1 MSRIKPIVWLIFL
14 LSGASGLVYEVVWTR
29 QLTLVF
35 GSTVF
40 ATSTVLT
47 AFMGGLALGS
57 YYFGR
62 MADRERRPLRL
73 YAILEAGIG
82 GFALIWPLLLSVL
95 NAIYILAYRGLGA
108 EFYAL
113 SLIRFALSFLVLLL
127 PSTLMGGTLPILSRF
142 FVNRLERLGLNVG
155 ALYALNT
162 FGAVVGCIAAGFFLI
177 QYLGVQASIYLAA
190 GINFAVAVIA
200 FLLDRMSV
208 QNTENGEVE
217 TRETQSASDPAP
229 VNTASDPVFR
239 LVLWAFA
246 VSGFCALSYEVFW
259 TRILVFFLGSTT
271 YAFSTM
277 LAAFLFGIALG
288 SFIFAWVADRLKS
301 LVNLLGLVQIGIGLA
316 AVALIPAF
324 GGLYG
329 ISSTL
334 QSMFGGGRFWAFF
347 ACVIVMSLPTLL
359 MGISFP
365 LVARIYTVN
374 AAKLGRSIGNVY
386 ALNTVGSILGA
397 FCAGFI
403 FIPLIGIRPG
413 IVLMA
418 ALNLI
423 VGCVLIFRNE
433 NRSRFFNGAAVGG
446 TIVTAGIAVIILFAA
461 NKPLFLKS
469 AIFRTQRPG
478 DTIID
483 YKEEVDATVTT
494 LKDDEDVYR
503 LYVDTNQAADA
514 SRWDSPSHRV
524 IAHLPLLLHPNPKRA
539 LVVGFGMGVTSYSIT
554 QHGVRVD
561 AVEISKGVV
570 DSARAHFSHVNHD
583 VLDNPLF
590 SHFINDGRNYILMTR
605 QKYDM
610 ISTGIIHPLV
620 SAGSSNIYTADF
632 YRLCRR
638 ILTDDGIMCQW
649 VPLHRVPEG
658 HYKTIVRTFVKV
670 FPHTTLWYKYTPD
683 FVILIGTPHPLRIN
697 YEDFLARAE
706 IPSIREGLAHDDLD
720 SMSLLDSFM
729 MGEKRVLEYVGDGPI
744 HTDNRPHLEFF
755 RAQDLANTTPVN
767 IVGMT
772 KHRERVTAYL
782 DNYGRTI
789 DQKKEIR
796 GQIRQYFD
804 ATEKLIQGQIEYA
817 KGDYD
822 RAVGLLNQATAIN
835 PDDETIHYNLRV
847 VADLFN
853 EEYQGEL
860 KQLEQLVKQAQQ
872 KDPKD
877 AEGYLQLAVIYEGQG
892 KLEEAAEALEQA
904 IDIEPAKVQ
913 FYLLLGP
920 IYERQERFD
929 EALRT
934 YRRLEKVD
942 PNLPAPILQAMAFI
956 QHQKKEHDDAL
967 KHAKRALE
975 ADATSWRTH
984 YLLGSIYAAKDE
996 GQRAIQSYRRAI
1008 ELAPNEPIPHTD
1020 LAELYFSRKRY
1031 DDALKANA
1039 SAIRL
1044 APGVP
1049 ELEEQRRRIQAAMPK

>member
-1 MSRIKPIVWLIFL
+1 
-14 LSGASGLVYEVVWTR
+14 
-29 QLTLVF
+29 
-35 GSTVF
+35 
-40 ATSTVLT
+40 
-47 AFMGGLALGS
+47 MGGLALGS

-62 MADRERRPLRL
+62 LADRENRPLRL

-142 FVNRLERLGLNVG
+142 FVNRLEKLGLNVG

-162 FGAVVGCIAAGFFLI
+162 FGAVVGCVAAGFFLI

-190 GINFAVAVIA
+190 GINFAVAIIA
-200 FLLDRMSV
+200 FLLDGISV
-208 QNTENGEVE
+208 RSTETSEVE
-217 TRETQSASDPAP
+217 TQETQPASDAAP
-229 VNTASDPVFR
+229 VDSGSDPIFR

-288 SFIFAWVADRLKS
+288 SFIFAWIADRLKS

-324 GGLYG
+324 GGLYD

-334 QSMFGGGRFWAFF
+334 QSMFGGGRFWAFV

-418 ALNLI
+418 SLNLI

-605 QKYDM
+605 EKYDM

-632 YRLCRR
+632 YRLCKR
-638 ILTDDGIMCQW
+638 ILSDDGIMCQW
-649 VPLHRVPEG
+649 VPLHRVPEE
-658 HYKTIVRTFVKV
+658 HYKTIVRTFVQV

-683 FVILIGTPHPLRIN
+683 FVILIGTPRPLRID
-697 YEDFLARAE
+697 YEDFLARAQ

-720 SMSLLDSFM
+720 GMSLLDSFM

-822 RAVGLLNQATAIN
+822 RAVSLLNQAAAIN
-835 PDDETIHYNLRV
+835 PDDDTIHYNLRV

-904 IDIEPAKVQ
+904 IDLAPDKVQ

-942 PNLPAPILQAMAFI
+942 PNLPVPILQAIAFI
-956 QHQKKEHDDAL
+956 QHQKNEHDDAL

-1020 LAELYFSRKRY
+1020 LAELYFSQNRY

-1049 ELEEQRRRIQAAMPK
+1049 ELEEQRQRIEDAMPK

>member
-1 MSRIKPIVWLIFL
+1 MSKIKPIVWIIFL

-40 ATSTVLT
+40 AISTVLT
-47 AFMGGLALGS
+47 AFMAGLALGS

-82 GFALIWPLLLSVL
+82 AFALIWPLLLSVL

-108 EFYAL
+108 EFYSL

-142 FVNRLERLGLNVG
+142 FVNRLEKLGLNVG

-162 FGAVVGCIAAGFFLI
+162 FGAVVGCVAAGFFLV

-190 GINFAVAVIA
+190 AINFAVAIIA
-200 FLLDRMSV
+200 FLLDRLSV
-208 QNTENGEVE
+208 RSAESSEVE
-217 TRETQSASDPAP
+217 TQETQPASDPAP
-229 VNTASDPVFR
+229 VDSGSDPIFR
-239 LVLWAFA
+239 LVLFAFA

-288 SFIFAWVADRLKS
+288 SFIFAWIADRLKS

-324 GGLYG
+324 GGLYDIG
-329 ISSTL
+329 STL
-334 QSMFGGGRFWAFF
+334 QSMFGGARFWSFA
-347 ACVIVMSLPTLL
+347 ACVIVMSVPTLL
-359 MGISFP
+359 MGMSFP
-365 LVARIYTVN
+365 IVARIYTVN

-403 FIPLIGIRPG
+403 LIPLIGIRPG

-418 ALNLI
+418 TLNVI
-423 VGCVLIFRNE
+423 IGCVLIFRNKK
-433 NRSRFFNGAAVGG
+433 RSQFFNGAAVGG
-446 TIVTAGIAVIILFAA
+446 TILTIGIAAIVLFVA

-483 YKEEVDATVTT
+483 YQEEVDATVTT

-561 AVEISKGVV
+561 AVEISKRVI
-570 DSARAHFSHVNHD
+570 DSARSHFSHVNRN

-590 SHFINDGRNYILMTR
+590 SHYINDGRNHILMTE

-632 YRLCRR
+632 YRLCQR
-638 ILTDDGIMCQW
+638 ILTEDGIMCQW
-649 VPLHRVPEG
+649 VPLHRVPEE
-658 HYKTIVRTFVKV
+658 HYKTIVRTFVEV
-670 FPHTTLWYKYTPD
+670 FPHATLWYKYTPD
-683 FVILIGTPHPLRIN
+683 FVILIGTPRPLRIN
-697 YEDFLARAE
+697 YKDFLARAQ

-720 SMSLLDSFM
+720 GMSLLDSFM

-744 HTDNRPHLEFF
+744 HTDDHPHLEFF
-755 RAQDLANTTPVN
+755 RAQDLTNTTAANVA
-767 IVGMT
+767 GMT
-772 KHRERVTAYL
+772 KHRERVTPYL

-789 DQKKEIR
+789 GEKKEIR
-796 GQIRQYFD
+796 GQVRQYFD
-804 ATEKLIQGQIEYA
+804 ATQKLILGQVEYA
-817 KGDYD
+817 KGQYD
-822 RAVGLLNQATAIN
+822 RAVGLLNQAIAIN
-835 PDDETIHYNLRV
+835 PEDDTIRYNLSV
-847 VADLFN
+847 VAELFN

-860 KQLEQLVKQAQQ
+860 KQLERLVKQAQQ

-877 AEGYLQLAVIYEGQG
+877 VEGYLQLAVIYEGQG
-892 KLEEAAEALEQA
+892 KLAEAAEALEKA
-904 IDIEPAKVQ
+904 IDLAPDRVD
-913 FYLLLGP
+913 FFLLLGP

-934 YRRLEKVD
+934 YQRLEKVD
-942 PNLPAPILQAMAFI
+942 PKLPVPILQAIAFI
-956 QHQKKEHDDAL
+956 QHQKNEHDDAL
-967 KHAKRALE
+967 KYAERALE
-975 ADATSWRTH
+975 VDATSWRAH
-984 YLLGSIYAAKDE
+984 YLLGSIYAAKDQV
-996 GQRAIQSYRRAI
+996 QRAIQFYRRAI

-1020 LAELYFSRKRY
+1020 LAELYFSQKRY

-1044 APGVP
+1044 APNVP
-1049 ELEEQRRRIQAAMPK
+1049 ELEEQRRRIQDAIPK